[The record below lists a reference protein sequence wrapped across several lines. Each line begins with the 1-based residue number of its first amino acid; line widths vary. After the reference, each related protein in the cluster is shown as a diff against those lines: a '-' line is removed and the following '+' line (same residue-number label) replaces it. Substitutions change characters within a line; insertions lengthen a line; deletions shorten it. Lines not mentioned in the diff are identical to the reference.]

1 MDLRD
6 TIQEAQANYLSR
18 QEQRNSNVY
27 EKNNWKFRSDCFL
40 KLVTPEL

>member
-6 TIQEAQANYLSR
+6 TIQEAQANYLS

-27 EKNNWKFRSDCFL
+27 EKNNRKFRSDSFL